1 MIYESILHDLK
12 SYVNAFFDFFSY
24 FFDIFAISLD
34 FKSYLLYNVLVN
46 GKEKRVMVNKE
57 LHPEIGLRI
66 RNLRE
71 QRGLEQL
78 EVAEKLGYKSQSTV
92 SKWESGT
99 NLPTGKKLVK
109 LAKVLGVSTNEILG
123 MSDEPYTETDL
134 RKMAEN
140 AKTFD
145 GKPLNENDIQA
156 IQNIIEIYLQGRL

>member
-1 MIYESILHDLK
+1 
-12 SYVNAFFDFFSY
+12 
-24 FFDIFAISLD
+24 
-34 FKSYLLYNVLVN
+34 
-46 GKEKRVMVNKE
+46 MVNKE

-66 RNLRE
+66 RSLRE